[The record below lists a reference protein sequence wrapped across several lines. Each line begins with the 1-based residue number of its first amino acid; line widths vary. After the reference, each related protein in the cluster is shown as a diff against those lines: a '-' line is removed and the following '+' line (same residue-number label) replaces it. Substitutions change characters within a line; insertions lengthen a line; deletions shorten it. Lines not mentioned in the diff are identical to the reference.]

1 MNPVRKGFTLME
13 ALIVVVIISIL
24 AGLSI
29 VYGTKP
35 LEAAKAKAARA
46 ILQTIYAAEKEYCIH
61 NGIYADLPILLTES
75 YLDDPNDPDQRD
87 WLYSA
92 SHAGGGTPNDCGTFT
107 VDASRRGSGHNGGET
122 ITIDQ
127 DGAYTCSSTIPEW
140 GC

>member
-1 MNPVRKGFTLME
+1 ME
-13 ALIVVVIISIL
+13 VLIVVVIISIL

-35 LEAAKAKAARA
+35 LEAAKAKAAKA
-46 ILQTIYAAEKEYCIH
+46 MLQTIYAAEKEYCIH
-61 NGIYADLPILLTES
+61 NDTYADLSALIAER

-87 WLYSA
+87 WSYSTPSVGGA
-92 SHAGGGTPNDCGTFT
+92 SPPNDCGTFT
-107 VDASRRGSGHNGGET
+107 AEASRQGTGHNFGET

-127 DGAYTCSSTIPEW
+127 DNGPPVCSTSEF